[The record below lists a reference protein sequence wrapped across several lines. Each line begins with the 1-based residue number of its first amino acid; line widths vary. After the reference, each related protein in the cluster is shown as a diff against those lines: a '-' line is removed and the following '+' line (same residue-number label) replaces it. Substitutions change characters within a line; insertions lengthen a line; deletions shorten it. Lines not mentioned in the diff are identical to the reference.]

1 MSIVFFLHIHISTYY
16 INESY
21 IFNIGRLLYCLQFGI
36 LVSILNDQTLQE
48 DQPSTESMAI
58 TKKMKMEQL
67 GRVQKEAEAILSVEV
82 DESTEEYRMLKTLR
96 GELKLAGKTIHL

>member
-1 MSIVFFLHIHISTYY
+1 M
-16 INESY
+16 
-21 IFNIGRLLYCLQFGI
+21 
-36 LVSILNDQTLQE
+36 SILNDQTLQE